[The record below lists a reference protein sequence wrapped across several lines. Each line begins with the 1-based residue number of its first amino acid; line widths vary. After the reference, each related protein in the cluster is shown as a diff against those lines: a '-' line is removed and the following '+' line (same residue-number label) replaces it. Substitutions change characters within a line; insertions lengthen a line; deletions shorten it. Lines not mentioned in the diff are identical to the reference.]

1 MDAEDRPSPYLP
13 VLLAWLVPGA
23 GHLKIGRL
31 WPGVFTFAAILPT
44 FVLGMSLAGFENV
57 SWERHP
63 IWFWAVH
70 VFGGVLTGAAA
81 LLTRHVEIREFMPD
95 RSAGELFTGVACLL
109 NVVAIADV
117 WSRCSRGDPESR
129 GAAHAAADE
138 LAVPAAA
145 PSAGVPASQGAAPAT
160 PAAPEASGG

>member
-1 MDAEDRPSPYLP
+1 MDSEERPSRFVP
-13 VLLAWLVPGA
+13 VILAWLVPGA

-31 WPGVFTFAAILPT
+31 WPGVFTFTAILPLY
-44 FVLGMSLAGFENV
+44 VLGMSLAGFENV

-63 IWFWAVH
+63 IYFWAVH
-70 VFGGVLTGAAA
+70 VFGGLLTGAAA

-129 GAAHAAADE
+129 VKARAEATEPDS
-138 LAVPAAA
+138 PTAA
-145 PSAGVPASQGAAPAT
+145 PPDLPAPAESA

>member
-1 MDAEDRPSPYLP
+1 MDSEDRPSPYLP

-44 FVLGMSLAGFENV
+44 FVLGMSLTGFENV
-57 SWERHP
+57 SPERHP

-81 LLTRHVEIREFMPD
+81 LLTRHVEAREFMQD
-95 RSAGELFTGVACLL
+95 KSAGELFTGVACLL

-129 GAAHAAADE
+129 AKSRTEASEPEPPLQSPPDVP
-138 LAVPAAA
+138 VPAAPA
-145 PSAGVPASQGAAPAT
+145 PVT
-160 PAAPEASGG
+160 PEASGG

>member
-1 MDAEDRPSPYLP
+1 MDSEDRPSPYLP

-44 FVLGMSLAGFENV
+44 FVLGMSLTGFENV

-95 RSAGELFTGVACLL
+95 RSAGELFTGIACLL
-109 NVVAIADV
+109 NIVAVADV

-129 GAAHAAADE
+129 QAAHAPGT
-138 LAVPAAA
+138 VPAAPSSVLPEVA
-145 PSAGVPASQGAAPAT
+145 PPAEPAPAPAT
-160 PAAPEASGG
+160 PEASGG